1 MPIETL
7 IVDDE
12 RIARQRLRRLLETQS
27 DIAVAGEC
35 ASGAEAAAF
44 LDQRPVDLVFLD
56 IQVPEMAGFAFLE
69 SQSANKMPMVV
80 FVTAHDVHAVRAFEV
95 SALDYLLKP
104 FDQDRLER
112 CLNRVRSH
120 HELQRTSGGANSSKA
135 RPNRLAVRSSGKVF
149 FVKMEDIDWVEAA
162 DNYVVLH
169 LGHETHILRET
180 MNSIQARLNPR
191 KFIRVHRSRIVN
203 VERIKELQPWFH
215 GEYLIV
221 LNDGTQLTLSRG
233 YRERLMEFM
242 SA

>member
-1 MPIETL
+1 
-7 IVDDE
+7 
-12 RIARQRLRRLLETQS
+12 
-27 DIAVAGEC
+27 
-35 ASGAEAAAF
+35 
-44 LDQRPVDLVFLD
+44 
-56 IQVPEMAGFAFLE
+56 
-69 SQSANKMPMVV
+69 
-80 FVTAHDVHAVRAFEV
+80 
-95 SALDYLLKP
+95 
-104 FDQDRLER
+104 
-112 CLNRVRSH
+112 VRSH
-120 HELQRTSGGANSSKA
+120 HDLQRTSGNSNLSKA

-180 MNSIQARLNPR
+180 MNSIQERLNPQ

-221 LNDGTQLTLSRG
+221 LNDGTQLTLSRS

>member
-12 RIARQRLRRLLETQS
+12 RLARQRLHRLLETQA
-27 DIAVAGEC
+27 DIAVVGEC
-35 ASGAEAAAF
+35 ANGLEAADF
-44 LDQRPVDLVFLD
+44 LERQAVDLMFLD
-56 IQVPEMAGFAFLE
+56 IQMPEMDGFALLE
-69 SQSANKMPMVV
+69 SRVHARNPMVV
-80 FVTAHDVHAVRAFEV
+80 FVTAHDAHAVRAFEV
-95 SALDYLLKP
+95 NALDYLLKP
-104 FDQDRLER
+104 FDQER
-112 CLNRVRSH
+112 IEKCLHRVRA
-120 HELQRTSGGANSSKA
+120 QREVFAKQAGDKKP

-149 FVKMEDIDWVEAA
+149 FVKMEEIDWVEAA

-169 LGHETHILRET
+169 LGAETHILRET
-180 MNSIQARLNPR
+180 MNSIQMRLDPA

-221 LNDGTQLTLSRG
+221 LNDGTQLTLSRS

-242 SA
+242 SS

>member
-12 RIARQRLRRLLETQS
+12 RIARQRLRRLLETQP
-27 DIAVAGEC
+27 DIAIAGEC
-35 ASGAEAAAF
+35 SSGTEAAAF

-56 IQVPEMAGFAFLE
+56 IQMPEMDGFAFLE
-69 SQSANKMPMVV
+69 SRISTKMPMVV

-104 FDQDRLER
+104 FDQERLDR

-120 HELQRTSGGANSSKA
+120 HELQRTSGNGSAGKS

-180 MNSIQARLNPR
+180 MNSIQERLNPQ

-221 LNDGTQLTLSRG
+221 LHDGTQLTLSRS

>member
-35 ASGAEAAAF
+35 SSGAEAAAF

-56 IQVPEMAGFAFLE
+56 IQMPEMDGFAFLE
-69 SQSANKMPMVV
+69 SQSATKMPMVV

-104 FDQDRLER
+104 FDQERLDR

-120 HELQRTSGGANSSKA
+120 HDLQRTSGNSTSGKA

-180 MNSIQARLNPR
+180 MNSIQERLNPQ

-221 LNDGTQLTLSRG
+221 LNDGTQLTLSRS

>member
-12 RIARQRLRRLLETQS
+12 RLARQRLRRMLETQP
-27 DIAVAGEC
+27 DIALVGEC
-35 ASGAEAAAF
+35 GSGREAAEF
-44 LDQRPVDLVFLD
+44 LDRQPVDLMFLD
-56 IQVPEMAGFAFLE
+56 IQMPEMDGFALLE
-69 SQSANKMPMVV
+69 SRMIMRSPMVV

-95 SALDYLLKP
+95 NALDYLLKP
-104 FDQDRLER
+104 FDEDRIEK
-112 CLNRVRSH
+112 CLQRVRAH
-120 HELQRTSGGANSSKA
+120 HDMQQKGPSNFKS

-162 DNYVVLH
+162 DNYIVLH
-169 LGHETHILRET
+169 LAHETHILRET
-180 MNSIQARLNPR
+180 MNSIQGRLDPA

-221 LNDGTQLTLSRG
+221 LNDGTQLTLSRS
-233 YRERLMEFM
+233 YREKLMEFM
-242 SA
+242 AS